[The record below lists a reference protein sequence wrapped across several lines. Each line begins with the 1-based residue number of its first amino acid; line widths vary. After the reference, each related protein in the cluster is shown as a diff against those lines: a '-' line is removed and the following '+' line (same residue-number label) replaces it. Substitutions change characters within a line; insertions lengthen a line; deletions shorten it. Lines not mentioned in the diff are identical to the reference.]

1 MRRFLII
8 LATAVLVAAL
18 AACGDDEDTA
28 DTAGTTSGTTA
39 SRSGTT
45 GPAQP
50 EGSVRVY
57 FARDGMI
64 ATAGGSTSAD
74 DEPTAAME
82 ALLVGP
88 GEFESEIGMTTE
100 IPVGT
105 ELVGLGVEEGEAQV
119 NLSSAFAS
127 GGGSLSMQ
135 LRVAQVVFTLTRF
148 SSIDTV
154 TILLDGETA
163 TEGVGG
169 EGIPA
174 VGVDRDDFTNVTP
187 AILVESPV
195 PGEEV
200 SSPITISG
208 IANTFEANVRYT
220 VTDPEGLII
229 AEGFTTATAGN
240 GTWGDFEVE
249 AGYDTDRSG
258 LGAVIAFQD
267 DTESGGQRDVYEVPV
282 RMG

>member
-1 MRRFLII
+1 MRRTFSL
-8 LATAVLVAAL
+8 LVALTLVTAVLG
-18 AACGDDEDTA
+18 CGDDDEPEPAATA
-28 DTAGTTSGTTA
+28 PSTAAPGTTEA
-39 SRSGTT
+39 
-45 GPAQP
+45 PME
-50 EGSVRVY
+50 EGEQAVVY
-57 FARDGMI
+57 FARDENV
-64 ATAGGSTSAD
+64 AAAGAEVTGD
-74 DEPTAAME
+74 DAPTAAVE
-82 ALLVGP
+82 ALLEGP
-88 GEFESEIGMTTE
+88 DGFESDVGMTTE
-100 IPVGT
+100 IPADT
-105 ELVGLGVEEGEAQV
+105 ELLGVDVDQGEARV
-119 NLSSAFAS
+119 DLSSAFAS

-148 SSIDTV
+148 PDIDTV

-169 EGIPA
+169 EGVPA
-174 VGVDRDDFTNVTP
+174 VGVDRTDFTNVTP

-195 PGEEV
+195 PDEEV
-200 SSPITISG
+200 SSPLTISG

-249 AGYDTDRSG
+249 VEYQTDRSG

-267 DTESGGQRDVYEVPV
+267 DAQTGGQRDVYEVPV